1 MSSAQLQLRD
11 LLPPA
16 PKVVTLSLPAM
27 LTRTPAKP
35 TVPRRGRPIDTALGE
50 RVFTA
55 VLEQLST
62 VGYPRLEIETVAAD
76 AGCSKT
82 TIYRRWGT
90 KPHLVAAAIA
100 SEYEGSQ
107 EIDNG
112 NLLDDLVE
120 HVRLGPSLL
129 KYGKLA
135 PVAWTAMLEP
145 EVAAFLREE
154 VLNGRDLVADVIFDR
169 AIERGELPADADGRT
184 ILHTALGLGLYE
196 RYLAGS
202 SLGEVTLRQVVAALI
217 ASPPRLPAP
226 PAAEGA

>member
-1 MSSAQLQLRD
+1 MST
-11 LLPPA
+11 P
-16 PKVVTLSLPAM
+16 LPA
-27 LTRTPAKP
+27 LRPA
-35 TVPRRGRPIDTALGE
+35 PRRGRPIDVALGE
-50 RVFTA
+50 RVFKA

-100 SEYEGSQ
+100 SEYVGQSSSV
-107 EIDNG
+107 IDNG

-120 HVRLGPSLL
+120 HVRVGPSFL
-129 KYGKLA
+129 KYGRLA

-145 EVAAFLREE
+145 EVAEFLREE
-154 VLNGRDLVADVIFDR
+154 VLNGRDAIAEVIFDR
-169 AIERGELPADADGRT
+169 AIERGELPADADSRT

-202 SLGEVTLRQVVAALI
+202 SLVEATLRQVIAALI
-217 ASPPRLPAP
+217 ATPPRLAAP
-226 PAAEGA
+226 LAAEEA